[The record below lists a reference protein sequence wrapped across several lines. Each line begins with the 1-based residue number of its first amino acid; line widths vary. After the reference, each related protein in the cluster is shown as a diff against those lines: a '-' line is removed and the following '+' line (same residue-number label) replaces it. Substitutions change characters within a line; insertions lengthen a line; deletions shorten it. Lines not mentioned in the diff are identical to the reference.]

1 MPQVITRETLAQWD
15 ERDPLAPFR
24 ARFRLPAGVIYLDGN
39 SLGPL
44 PVTAIERLQAVV
56 TTEWG
61 EDLIRSWNKN
71 DWIGQPQRL
80 GDKIGRL
87 IGAAPG
93 QVVAADSTS
102 INLYKLLAAALRLRP
117 DRHIIVSQ
125 KDNFP
130 TDLYMAQGLAAQL
143 GQGHSLRYADPNDV
157 PASLRDD
164 VAVMMLTHVNYRDAQ
179 MYDMAA
185 LTKAAHDCGALVIWD
200 LAHSAGAVPVDLDA
214 ARVDFAVGCGYKF
227 LNGGPGAPAFL
238 YVAER
243 YQELVQPVL
252 SGWMGHA
259 APFDFDSDYA
269 PAPGIKRMLC
279 GTPPVL
285 SMAALEVA
293 VDLMLD
299 ADLATIREKSLRL
312 TQAFF
317 DLVEQE
323 CGDFGFVVTGPRELE
338 KRGSQ
343 VSLAHPDGYP
353 IMQALIARGVIGD
366 FRAPDILRFGLT
378 PLYLRYVDLWD
389 AVAILKDIMTT
400 GAWDVSQFKVRA
412 AVT

>member
-1 MPQVITRETLAQWD
+1 MITRAELAAWD
-15 ERDPLAPFR
+15 AQDSLASFRD
-24 ARFRLPAGVIYLDGN
+24 RFHLPDGVIYLDGN

-44 PVTAIERLQAVV
+44 PKAAVDRLQTVV
-56 TTEWG
+56 NTEWG

-102 INLYKLLAAALRLRP
+102 INLYKLLAAALPMRR
-117 DRHIIVSQ
+117 DRKVIVSQ
-125 KDNFP
+125 RDNFP
-130 TDLYMAQGLAAQL
+130 TDLYMVQGLMVQL
-143 GQGHSLRYADPNDV
+143 GQGHTLRYADPNDIA
-157 PASLRDD
+157 ASLDSD
-164 VAVMMLTHVNYRDAQ
+164 VAVLMLTHVNYRDAQ

-185 LTKAAHDCGALVIWD
+185 VTKAAHDCGALVIWD
-200 LAHSAGAVPVDLDA
+200 LAHSAGAVPVSLDA
-214 ARVDFAVGCGYKF
+214 AGADFAVGCGYKF

-243 YQELVQPVL
+243 HHAEVRPVL
-252 SGWMGHA
+252 AGWMGHA
-259 APFDFDSDYA
+259 APFDFSSDYA

-285 SMAALEVA
+285 SMSALEVA
-293 VDLMLD
+293 VDLLLE
-299 ADLATIREKSLRL
+299 ADIAATRTKSQRL
-312 TQAFF
+312 TQLFF
-317 DLVEQE
+317 DLVDQE
-323 CGDFGFVVTGPRELE
+323 CSTFGFVSTGPSDLDR
-338 KRGSQ
+338 RGSQ
-343 VSLAHPDGYP
+343 VSLTHPEGYP
-353 IMQALIARGVIGD
+353 IMQALIDRNVIGD

-389 AVAILKDIMTT
+389 AIAVLKEVMAT
-400 GAWDVSQFKVRA
+400 GAWDAPAYKVRA

>member
-1 MPQVITRETLAQWD
+1 MIDRAALTEWDAQ
-15 ERDPLAPFR
+15 DPLASFR
-24 ARFRLPAGVIYLDGN
+24 DRFHLPDGVMYLDGN

-44 PVTAIERLQAVV
+44 PKAAAERLQAVI

-93 QVVAADSTS
+93 QVVTADSTS
-102 INLYKLLAAALRLRP
+102 INLYKLLAAALPMRP
-117 DRHIIVSQ
+117 GRRVVVSQ
-125 KDNFP
+125 RDNFP
-130 TDLYMAQGLAAQL
+130 TDLYMMQGLAEQL
-143 GQGHSLRYADPNDV
+143 GQGHSLRYANPDDV
-157 PASLRDD
+157 PAALDED
-164 VAVMMLTHVNYRDAQ
+164 VAVLMLTHVNYRDAQ

-185 LTKAAHDCGALVIWD
+185 QTKAAHDCGALVIWD
-200 LAHSAGAVPVDLDA
+200 LAHSAGAVPVELDA
-214 ARVDFAVGCGYKF
+214 NGADFAVGCGYKF

-238 YVAER
+238 YVARRHHEAVR
-243 YQELVQPVL
+243 PVL

-259 APFDFDSDYA
+259 APFDFSSDYT

-293 VDLMLD
+293 IDLLLE
-299 ADLATIREKSLRL
+299 ADIAAIRTKSQRL
-312 TQAFF
+312 TQLFF

-323 CGDFGFVVTGPRELE
+323 CGDFGFVCTGPKDLDR
-338 KRGSQ
+338 RGSQ
-343 VSLAHPDGYP
+343 VSLTHPEGYP
-353 IMQALIARGVIGD
+353 IMQALITRNVIGD

-389 AVAILKDIMTT
+389 AVAVLKDVMMTA
-400 GAWDVSQFKVRA
+400 AWDRPEYKVRA